1 MDVSLSSIVP
11 YCLAVP
17 GSGPSSNSGA
27 CISAMEL
34 CVRYL
39 CGYGDMQCKWAEVR
53 IVYFPIQGK
62 CNIIDA
68 HTYLRKKKT
77 QLTPLCSNQRA
88 SNECR
93 GGYQIKCTRVEV
105 NLVRTCSYVQL
116 LCSALR
122 SDGIR
127 PPFLNM
133 SFTKNLSSYNKH
145 QYKETSVFRCAAANL
160 DDPTSTQVTNEL
172 MKQHRRRLRTLFLF
186 NGCG

>member
-77 QLTPLCSNQRA
+77 QLTPYVLI
-88 SNECR
+88 NEHR
-93 GGYQIKCTRVEV
+93 TSVAEV
-105 NLVRTCSYVQL
+105 TKLNVLG
-116 LCSALR
+116 LR
-122 SDGIR
+122 SIWSVHAATYNCSVARSEAMEYAR
-127 PPFLNM
+127 PF
-133 SFTKNLSSYNKH
+133 
-145 QYKETSVFRCAAANL
+145 
-160 DDPTSTQVTNEL
+160 
-172 MKQHRRRLRTLFLF
+172 
-186 NGCG
+186 